1 MPGSPN
7 KVPVAPKKVK
17 ANATNSRLKTLP
29 AGVLKK
35 VLNQASPTSTRRI
48 SEVNKL
54 LREVTRNGLRL
65 RASVGDTVY
74 IKGQGRRLPW
84 GMELYKKGKNG
95 QLEPLQKHLELF
107 TYYNQGKFVMPI
119 HNWNKHDA
127 LQKLGLTR
135 LPTQNNIAGDGWRY
149 LAYRVGHPR
158 TRA

>member
-7 KVPVAPKKVK
+7 KVPVSKKVK

-35 VLNQASPTSTRRI
+35 VLNQASPTSTLRI

-54 LREVTRNGLRL
+54 LREMTKNGLGL

-74 IKGQGRRLPW
+74 NKGQGRRLPW
-84 GMELYKKGKNG
+84 GLELYKKGKNG
-95 QLEPLQKHLELF
+95 KLKPLQKHSELF
-107 TYYNQGKFVMPI
+107 TYYNQGKFVKPM
-119 HNWNKHDA
+119 HNWNKQDA

-135 LPTQNNIAGDGWRY
+135 LPTQKNIAGDGWRY
-149 LAYRVGHPR
+149 LAYSVGHPR